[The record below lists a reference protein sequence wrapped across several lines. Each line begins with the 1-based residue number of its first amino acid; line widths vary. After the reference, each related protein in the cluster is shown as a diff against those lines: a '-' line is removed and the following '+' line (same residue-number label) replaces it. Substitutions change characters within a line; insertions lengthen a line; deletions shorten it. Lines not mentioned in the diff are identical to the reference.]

1 MDRWNSVFFIIKN
14 MSTDDSF
21 VIKDIHN
28 KLEVL
33 ISVWDKV
40 K

>member
-1 MDRWNSVFFIIKN
+1 MFFIVKN

-28 KLEVL
+28 KLEAL
-33 ISVWDKV
+33 IGVWNKV
-40 K
+40 KFEWMS